1 MQYYVR
7 DSRVE
12 NAEDSQPLVEENGN
26 TETLAAVPE
35 ETSTFQ
41 IVCMIWPWIITVFT
55 TFTVTLMLFP
65 AIAVLVE
72 STEKGSV
79 SLENICNEVKEIT
92 ITKVKISEIVLTG
105 WAVVRCLFHSRGM
118 LLGVQRW

>member
-1 MQYYVR
+1 MKVTFLYFLQYYVS
-7 DSRVE
+7 DSRSGD
-12 NAEDSQPLVEENGN
+12 AEDSQPLVEENGN
-26 TETLAAVPE
+26 TDTLAVPE

-72 STEKGSV
+72 STGKGSV
-79 SLENICNEVKEIT
+79 S
-92 ITKVKISEIVLTG
+92 
-105 WAVVRCLFHSRGM
+105 
-118 LLGVQRW
+118 